1 MASSKYLDYDG
12 LIYYNSKVKGIL
24 DGKVDKVT
32 GKGLS
37 TNDYT
42 TAEKDKLAGIAA
54 GAEVNVQPNWNETN
68 TGSDAYILNKPTKL
82 SQFINDGDGTA
93 DSVYATEEYVNQ
105 NGGKINTVKVNGTA
119 LPVIDKAVDVT
130 VPTKLSELTNDG
142 NFVADASYVH
152 TDNNFTNTLKNKL
165 NGIEAGAE
173 VNVQSDWGVTDT
185 TSDAY
190 IKNKPTIPTVNDAT
204 LTIKRNSVDVGTF
217 TANADQNVEIDITVP
232 TNTNQLTN
240 GAGFQNESQVNTLI
254 ADAIAGITGFEYQIV
269 ASLPAIG
276 EKGVIYLVSNNG
288 SAPNVYD
295 EYIWITSD
303 SSGSFEKFGTTAVD
317 LSGYWSKTELVSIT
331 NAEID
336 AVVA

>member
-1 MASSKYLDYDG
+1 MAKYLDYDG
-12 LIYYNSKVKGIL
+12 LIYYHSKIEGLL
-24 DGKVDKVT
+24 DDKVDKVS

-42 TAEKDKLAGIAA
+42 TAEKEKLAGIAA
-54 GAEVNVQPNWNETN
+54 GAEVNVQSNWNETN

-82 SQFINDGDGTA
+82 SQFTNDGDGTE
-93 DSVYATEEYVNQ
+93 DSAYATIDYVTT

-119 LPVIDKAVDVT
+119 LPVTDKAVDVT
-130 VPTKLSELTNDG
+130 VPTKLSELTNDD
-142 NFVADASYVH
+142 NFVVDASYVH
-152 TDNNFTNTLKNKL
+152 TDNNFTTTLKNKL
-165 NGIEAGAE
+165 NGIATGAE
-173 VNVQSDWGVTDT
+173 VNVQSDWDVTDT

-204 LTIKRNSVDVGTF
+204 LTIKRNGVDVGTF
-217 TANADQNVEIDITVP
+217 TANASQNKEIDITVP

-240 GAGFQNESQVNTLI
+240 GAGFQNESQVNALI
-254 ADAIAGITGFEYQIV
+254 ANAVADITSFEYQIV
-269 ASLPAIG
+269 ASLPATG

-288 SAPNVYD
+288 PAPNVYD
-295 EYIWITSD
+295 EYIWISSG
-303 SSGSFEKFGTTAVD
+303 SSGSFEKIGTTAVD
-317 LSGYWSKTELVSIT
+317 LSGYWSKTELVAIT